1 MEIPKQG
8 QPPRVAGSAATARPP
23 LPGAITH
30 PTQVEYPAVFYN
42 GNWGAQVPVS
52 SYLIVPMSQLPA
64 QVGVPRPNATSLSVS
79 GARPLSRVSLRPPQ
93 QVLSVQ
99 TALPGMAAMMPS
111 PSMIAGKKMAA
122 SPKVQMLK
130 SVPSRSSGSKRPAQ
144 ELLPKAQPQLFE
156 SVRSKFR
163 ETLAAALNM
172 DSDQQCAPQSAG
184 TVSHVGSASVNKQVD
199 GAAID
204 SVTKTSALISGQ
216 DNMLSSN
223 SASNMAVTVSDDMQ
237 QQSIHVPL
245 ENKVLDN
252 NSCTLDEL
260 LQGHGLCWSSDIVV
274 GASETISQSNPERVR
289 KSDIDDGVDVSL
301 IEHESKRIKTDDGAA
316 EEKKSITQKAQILAF
331 EIEGELFTL
340 LGGVNK
346 KYKEKGR
353 SLLFNLK
360 DKSNPVLRERVLSGD
375 ITPKRLCSM
384 TTEELASKE
393 LSDWRLAKAEELAK
407 MVVLPSKE
415 VDVRRLVRKTHKGEF
430 QVEVEETDGISVEV
444 GIGGDL
450 LSHVP
455 SRPTEGQT
463 KTDDKSV
470 HTEETESDNSEQDGV
485 VMTSSN
491 NMPSDLEHTANEKTD
506 LMQDL
511 MVDDLKDRENLP
523 PIMSLDE
530 FMETLDSE
538 PPFKEDSTQT
548 VKDDPSSIEETDISL
563 KSEDSSKNVDRS
575 SASDSQLDPQTLSPQ
590 DKCESKLQ
598 SPKKE
603 AGSILFPVEQL
614 KEDLLVKSSPEK
626 ANAENTDT
634 GSQLIPESITDC
646 KSAPDALLTHDS
658 VWEGTIQLSLS
669 SLTNVVAIFKSGEK
683 TSTNEWRHFVD
694 IKGRVRLSAFQ
705 EFLEQ
710 LPKSRSRAIM
720 VTELRWKAGSLESGR
735 QHLLQTIDSYIS
747 DERVGLVKPADGVEL
762 YLCPSQGK
770 AAQILAEHLP
780 KEHSSSLTVTG
791 TSAIGVVV
799 WRRPHVSPRIPVRND
814 GSRKQ
819 SISRKQQAV
828 IASAVPLSSKP
839 TNERQHHRQDVVTD
853 DVPPGFGPGVVREDD
868 DLPEYDFVTVPN
880 AAANVVPSQQAY
892 RNQQQHSQ
900 AASRRPVDHV
910 REMVRKYG
918 SRSAATAQPW
928 EVDDDDDDIPEWDP
942 NQSNLNLQQT
952 RHAIPQ
958 PPLPPPGPVHQQM
971 HTYHQ
976 QQQQHHYQSIQQ
988 YHATPES
995 QNTLPQA
1002 YYVQSHSQQHSV
1014 PVQQLTHVQ
1023 PGWQTT
1029 AQWLAAGAAVATH
1042 SGLPANNV
1050 VQQYCSSATSD
1061 SSGQGYATGNQGST
1075 PWNLQV
1081 TVHETRRVAPTVGD
1095 SAGPHRSREL
1105 G

>member
-8 QPPRVAGSAATARPP
+8 QPPRVAGTPP
-23 LPGAITH
+23 TLPGAITH
-30 PTQVEYPAVFYN
+30 TTQVGYPAVFYN
-42 GNWGAQVPVS
+42 GNWGAQVPAS
-52 SYLIVPMSQLPA
+52 SYLIVPMSEPPV
-64 QVGVPRPNATSLSVS
+64 QVGVPRPNAPGLSGS

-130 SVPSRSSGSKRPAQ
+130 SVPFRSAGSKRPAQ

-172 DSDQQCAPQSAG
+172 DSDQQCAPQSVE
-184 TVSHVGSASVNKQVD
+184 TVSHVGSASENKQAD
-199 GAAID
+199 GAGID
-204 SVTKTSALISGQ
+204 SVTETSALKSGQ
-216 DNMLSSN
+216 HNMLSSN
-223 SASNMAVTVSDDMQ
+223 SASNM
-237 QQSIHVPL
+237 SIKMSFCKAMDFAGL
-245 ENKVLDN
+245 L
-252 NSCTLDEL
+252 TLLEL
-260 LQGHGLCWSSDIVV
+260 LKLFL
-274 GASETISQSNPERVR
+274 NPIQTE
-289 KSDIDDGVDVSL
+289 KSDIDEGVAVSL

-316 EEKKSITQKAQILAF
+316 EEKKSVTQKAQILAF

-470 HTEETESDNSEQDGV
+470 HTEEKESDNSEQDGV
-485 VMTSSN
+485 IVTGGN
-491 NMPSDLEHTANEKTD
+491 NMPSNLEHTENEKTD
-506 LMQDL
+506 LMQEL
-511 MVDDLKDRENLP
+511 MVDDLKDTENLP

-538 PPFKEDSTQT
+538 PPFEDDSTQT
-548 VKDDPSSIEETDISL
+548 VKDDPNSIEKTDISL
-563 KSEDSSKNVDRS
+563 KSEDSSKNVDS
-575 SASDSQLDPQTLSPQ
+575 ASASDSQLDPQTLSPQ
-590 DKCESKLQ
+590 DKFESKLQ
-598 SPKKE
+598 SPKKD
-603 AGSILFPVEQL
+603 AGSILFPVEQI

-626 ANAENTDT
+626 ANAENIDT
-634 GSQLIPESITDC
+634 GSQSIPESITDC

-683 TSTNEWRHFVD
+683 TSTNEWRHFLD

-720 VTELRWKAGSLESGR
+720 VTELRWKEGSLESGR
-735 QHLLQTIDSYIS
+735 QHLLQTIDSYIA

-799 WRRPHVSPRIPVRND
+799 WRRPHVSPRIPARND
-814 GSRKQ
+814 GSRNQ
-819 SISRKQQAV
+819 SISRKQHAV

-839 TNERQHHRQDVVTD
+839 TNERQHHGQDVVTD
-853 DVPPGFGPGVVREDD
+853 DVPPGFGPGVVREDY

-880 AAANVVPSQQAY
+880 AAANVVPSRQAH
-892 RNQQQHSQ
+892 RSQQQHSQ

-918 SRSAATAQPW
+918 SRSAAAAQPW
-928 EVDDDDDDIPEWDP
+928 EEDDDDDDIPEWDP

-971 HTYHQ
+971 HAYHQQHQ
-976 QQQQHHYQSIQQ
+976 QQQQHYQSIQQ
-988 YHATPES
+988 YHATQES
-995 QNTLPQA
+995 QNTLSQA

-1014 PVQQLTHVQ
+1014 PVQQLTHLQ

-1029 AQWLAAGAAVATH
+1029 AQWLAAGAAGAAH

-1050 VQQYCSSATSD
+1050 VQQYCTSATPD
-1061 SSGQGYATGNQGST
+1061 GSGQGYATGNQGSM
-1075 PWNLQV
+1075 PWNLQ
-1081 TVHETRRVAPTVGD
+1081 
-1095 SAGPHRSREL
+1095 
-1105 G
+1105 